1 MNGLILVGGRST
13 RMGADKSQLSYHA
26 KPQWE
31 YLFELVSGVA
41 PTYLS
46 CRKEQQ
52 DLFGNAPLLLD
63 SLEVGPMG
71 GIASAIFSQ
80 PSTPWLV
87 VACDMP
93 FVNQKTVDYLV
104 AHREAHLPATVFR
117 HPSTGFLESL
127 VGISEPTSEKW
138 LREAM
143 AKGEFSPTKLLR
155 KMGIQGLACPDERWL
170 QNINT
175 PDECDKVKTAF
186 HTCQKSNQNGR

>member
-13 RMGADKSQLSYHA
+13 RMGVDKSQVSYHA

-41 PTYLS
+41 STYLS

-52 DLFGNAPLLLD
+52 DLFGNTPLLLD

-80 PSTPWLV
+80 PSIPWLV

-93 FVNQKTVDYLV
+93 FVNQKTLEYLV
-104 AHREAHLPATVFR
+104 THREAHLPATVFR
-117 HPSTGFLESL
+117 HPSTEFLEPL
-127 VGISEPTSEKW
+127 VGIWEPTSEKW
-138 LREAM
+138 LREAV
-143 AKGEFSPTKLLR
+143 AEGEFSPTKLLR
-155 KMGIQGLACPDERWL
+155 KMGVSGLACPDERWL

-175 PDECDKVKTAF
+175 PDERDKVKTAF
-186 HTCQKSNQNGR
+186 RIYQKSNQNGR

>member
-26 KPQWE
+26 KPQWK
-31 YLFELVSGVA
+31 YLFELVSDFA

-52 DLFGNAPLLLD
+52 HLFGDTPLLLD
-63 SLEVGPMG
+63 SFEVGPMG
-71 GIASAIFSQ
+71 GIASAFFAQ
-80 PSTPWLV
+80 PESSWLV

-93 FVNQKTVDYLV
+93 FVNQTTLEYLV

-117 HPSTGFLESL
+117 HPSTGFLEPL
-127 VGISEPTSEKW
+127 VGIWEPTSEKW

-143 AKGEFSPTKLLR
+143 TEGAFSPTKLLR
-155 KMGIQGLACPDERWL
+155 KMDIQGLACPDERWL

-175 PDECDKVKTAF
+175 PDDCEKVKTAF
-186 HTCQKSNQNGR
+186 HIYQKSNQNGR